1 MAEPARINENDLMRK
16 LVGAKKV
23 MNKVD
28 GNSFTTGNIDPKS
41 YLSSP
46 EDLMKDTTPQQT
58 NSSQTSTPR
67 TNSTPVNTDKIRNS
81 KLPKAIQE
89 AMINNPIPQA
99 DAISLDS
106 TLNMSFL
113 DGAKKLMEKEGLT
126 KSTQLAQP
134 QQPTIQNQVTP
145 QTSTPPTYNGDIAS
159 IIRETIKDTLEEIVD
174 RKLDLLLNASKTASI
189 NENLVLKVGDS
200 IFRGK
205 ITGVNKTK

>member
-1 MAEPARINENDLMRK
+1 MAEPARINENDLMQK
-16 LVGAKKV
+16 LVSAKKV

-28 GNSFTTGNIDPKS
+28 GKSFTTGNIDPKN

-46 EDLMKDTTPQQT
+46 EDLMKDNTPQT
-58 NSSQTSTPR
+58 NTPQI
-67 TNSTPVNTDKIRNS
+67 NSTPVNTDKIRNS

-99 DAISLDS
+99 DEISLDS

-126 KSTQLAQP
+126 KSTQLTQP
-134 QQPTIQNQVTP
+134 QTVQSHNTP
-145 QTSTPPTYNGDIAS
+145 QVSNPPTYNGDIAS
-159 IIRETIKDTLEEIVD
+159 IVRETIKDTLEEIVD

-200 IFRGK
+200 IFKGK
-205 ITGVNKTK
+205 ITGVKKSN

>member
-58 NSSQTSTPR
+58 NSSQTSAPR
-67 TNSTPVNTDKIRNS
+67 TSSTPVNTDKIRNS

-126 KSTQLAQP
+126 KSTQLAQ
-134 QQPTIQNQVTP
+134 QPTIQNQVTP
-145 QTSTPPTYNGDIAS
+145 QTSTTPTYNGDIAS

>member
-1 MAEPARINENDLMRK
+1 MATQQVEPGRINENDLMRR

-28 GNSFTTGNIDPKS
+28 GNSFTTGNIDPKN

-46 EDLMKDTTPQQT
+46 EDLMKDETQSKSPQPNRPT
-58 NSSQTSTPR
+58 
-67 TNSTPVNTDKIRNS
+67 VNVDKIRNS
-81 KLPKAIQE
+81 NLPKAIQE

-99 DAISLDS
+99 DGISLDS

-113 DGAKKLMEKEGLT
+113 DGAKKLMEKEGLSKPT
-126 KSTQLAQP
+126 KLTQEP
-134 QQPTIQNQVTP
+134 QKFNR
-145 QTSTPPTYNGDIAS
+145 STPPDNASFNGVDVAS

-174 RKLDLLLNASKTASI
+174 RKLDLILNASKTASI

-205 ITGVNKTK
+205 ITSVNKTK

>member
-1 MAEPARINENDLMRK
+1 MATQQSEPGRINENELMQR
-16 LVGAKKV
+16 LLSAKKV

-28 GNSFTTGNIDPKS
+28 GKSYTTGNINPDNF
-41 YLSSP
+41 LSTP
-46 EDLMKDTTPQQT
+46 EDLMKNQ
-58 NSSQTSTPR
+58 SSSNPR
-67 TNSTPVNTDKIRNS
+67 TNVSQVKAPLVNEDRIRNS
-81 KLPKAIQE
+81 KLPKSIQE

-106 TLNMSFL
+106 TLSMSFL
-113 DGAKKLMEKEGLT
+113 DGAKKLMEKTGDLS
-126 KSTQLAQP
+126 KPVQHSQP
-134 QQPTIQNQVTP
+134 QVQNHITP
-145 QTSTPPTYNGDIAS
+145 QTSTPSLFNGDIAA

-189 NENLVLKVGDS
+189 NENLVLKVRDS

>member
-1 MAEPARINENDLMRK
+1 MAEPARINENDLMQK
-16 LVGAKKV
+16 LVSAKKV

-28 GNSFTTGNIDPKS
+28 GKSFTTGNIDPKN

-46 EDLMKDTTPQQT
+46 EDLMKVNTPQT
-58 NSSQTSTPR
+58 NTPQI
-67 TNSTPVNTDKIRNS
+67 NSTHVNTDKIRNS

-126 KSTQLAQP
+126 KSTQLTQP
-134 QQPTIQNQVTP
+134 QTVQSHNTP
-145 QTSTPPTYNGDIAS
+145 QVSNPPTYNGDIAS
-159 IIRETIKDTLEEIVD
+159 IVRETIKDTLEEIVD

-205 ITGVNKTK
+205 ITGVNKSK